1 MLTRL
6 ASALRLKTDP
16 AVYFATVG
24 AVLAFVVLTIVAGD
38 WVGDVFGAATT
49 WILSNLGWFYILG
62 VTVFLLFLIVVA
74 VSRYG
79 HVRLGADDER
89 PEYSTLVWFA
99 MLFAAG
105 IGTILMFW
113 GVAEPISHFANPP
126 IGDVAPESTEAA
138 RQAIAITHY
147 HFGLH
152 TWTIFALP
160 ALCFA
165 YFIYKRKMP
174 PRVSSIFSPLL
185 GSRVYGPI
193 GRTIDVIALIGT
205 IFGVATSVGL
215 GTLQINAG
223 LNDLFGLTFSPVV
236 QVAIIVVVTTVAC
249 LSVAAGLDRG
259 IKILSNVN
267 IWMSIG
273 LLIFVIIAGPT
284 VMVLKG
290 TIESFGIYLSRLPE
304 LAFWNNAIPN
314 SPDNATWQN
323 TWTVF
328 YWAWTITWSPFVG
341 IFIARI
347 SRGRTIREFVA
358 GVLGLPV
365 VFSLIWFGVFGA
377 SSFLIEQDGGGLVD
391 RVAVE
396 GDIPG
401 ALFEFLSHYPAATF
415 MSGFG
420 ILIVVIFFT
429 TSVDSAAMVTDMIAS
444 GKEPAFAPTHQKVT
458 WAVLMGA
465 VAAVLLAATGEGGLS
480 ALQQIIIVIGL
491 PFFVMG
497 FIMMFS
503 LGAALK
509 NDLGAPVPT
518 VTRQWAPAETA
529 EEWEEM
535 EQAPSPEPI
544 GPIHHIPD
552 DENDSHINPAV
563 LGAVLE
569 EYSRSQDDGPDHP
582 DYTIVEETEPEGRR

>member
-552 DENDSHINPAV
+552 DENGSHLNPAV

>member
-6 ASALRLKTDP
+6 ATSLRLKTDP
-16 AVYFATVG
+16 PVYFATVG

-38 WVGDVFGAATT
+38 WVGAVFGAATT

-62 VTVFLLFLIVVA
+62 VTVFLIFLFIVA
-74 VSRYG
+74 ISRYG
-79 HVRLGADDER
+79 HVRLGADEDR
-89 PEYSTLVWFA
+89 PEYPTLVWFA

-113 GVAEPISHFANPP
+113 GVAEPISHYANPP
-126 IGDVAPESTEAA
+126 MGDVAPESTEAA
-138 RQAIAITHY
+138 RQAIALTHY

-193 GRTIDVIALIGT
+193 GKTIDVIALIGT

-223 LNDLFGLTFSPVV
+223 LAELFGLEVSPLI
-236 QVAIIVVVTTVAC
+236 QVIIIGIVTTVAC
-249 LSVAAGLDRG
+249 ISVAAGLDRG
-259 IKILSNVN
+259 IKMLSNIN
-267 IWMSIG
+267 IWMAIA
-273 LLIFVIIAGPT
+273 LLIFVILAGPT

-290 TIESFGIYLSRLPE
+290 TIESFGIYFSRLPE
-304 LAFWNNAIPN
+304 LAFWNNATPN
-314 SPDNATWQN
+314 SADNATWQN

-347 SRGRTIREFVA
+347 SRGRTVREFVA

-365 VFSLIWFGVFGA
+365 AFSLIWFGVFGT
-377 SSFLIEQDGGGLVD
+377 SSFLIESEDGAGGLVE
-391 RVAVE
+391 RVAVD

-420 ILIVVIFFT
+420 ILIVIIFFT

-503 LGAALK
+503 LGVALK
-509 NDLGAPVPT
+509 NDLGAPVPI
-518 VTRQWAPAETA
+518 VTRQWSRAETP
-529 EEWEEM
+529 EEWEEL

-552 DENDSHINPAV
+552 DEEPINPAV
-563 LGAVLE
+563 VGAVLE
-569 EYSRSQDDGPDHP
+569 EYSRQHDGEG
-582 DYTIVEETEPEGRR
+582 YEVTIIEETEPEARH